1 MFGYLTIKHL
11 HLACVGFSILLF
23 TVRGIGV
30 LGGVALANHRF
41 VRVLSMGIDTCLLV
55 FGVWLAVLLQLNPFT
70 VGWLGLKLL
79 LLLAYIVL
87 GTFALKRARTWRAK
101 LWCWLAALAT
111 VGIMYG
117 IAKAH
122 HPLGWLRWWGLA

>member
-23 TVRGIGV
+23 TLRGLGV
-30 LGGVALANHRF
+30 LAGVGFANHRF
-41 VRVLSMGIDTCLLV
+41 LRVLSMGIDTLLLV
-55 FGVWLAVLLQLNPFT
+55 FGVWLAVLLQLNPIT

-79 LLLAYIVL
+79 LLVAYIVL
-87 GTFALKRARTWRAK
+87 GTFALKRARSWRAK
-101 LWCWLAALAT
+101 FLCWLAALAT
-111 VGIMYG
+111 VGLMYG

-122 HPLGWLRWWGLA
+122 HPLGWLRWWGWA